1 MLYCHVGGRTN
12 NLGNALINQLG
23 YSNVSHLT
31 NGIVGWLADGNK
43 IVDYID

>member
-12 NLGNALINQLG
+12 SLGNALINQLG

-43 IVDYID
+43 IVDYVD